1 MPDPT
6 DPRTVPVRYPMPP
19 PPRSGGRALLIVL
32 LLGSILLNILLCG
45 SIIRGVTGDESTLN
59 LHERFEAGTPTAK
72 DKVALVKVEGVL
84 MEGMLS
90 YPHKQIE
97 QAAEDNT
104 VKAVVLR
111 IESPGGTIT
120 SSDDLLKRLDEL
132 RDGATAKF
140 QTKGTFPKPLV
151 VSMGNVAASGGYYIA
166 MAAAQDP
173 KKPEDKK
180 IFAERSTL
188 TGSIGVYASFP
199 NVSELTH
206 KYGIKMELI
215 RAGDIK
221 GSGSPFH
228 EMSPQE
234 RQPWQDM
241 VEHAYAQ
248 FLGVVEAGRPALKGQ
263 MTQDLFAP
271 RDIAE
276 RDDKGDVVKVDGK
289 DKTAKYTRKRADG
302 GAFTADEAK
311 KYGLIDEIGYQE
323 EAVKE
328 VARQAGLSDYKV
340 VSYEKPLSILKAL
353 TGGLDGSTRTGPIDV
368 QKLAD
373 RLGPRVWYLLPQA
386 ELGAWLEALGRE

>member
-1 MPDPT
+1 MPP
-6 DPRTVPVRYPMPP
+6 PP

-45 SIIRGVTGDESTLN
+45 AIIRGVSSDESNLN
-59 LHERFEAGTPTAK
+59 LRERFVAGSPTVT
-72 DKVALVKVEGVL
+72 DRVAVVRVDGVL

-90 YPHKQIE
+90 YPHRQID
-97 QAAEDNT
+97 QAAEDKD

-120 SSDDLLKRLDEL
+120 SSDDLLKRLGEL
-132 RDGATAKF
+132 RDGTSPRFKN
-140 QTKGTFPKPLV
+140 KGTTFPKPLV
-151 VSMGNVAASGGYYIA
+151 VSMGSIAASGGYYIA

-173 KKPEDKK
+173 NKPQDKM

-248 FLGVVEAGRPALKGQ
+248 FLGVVADGRPALKGK
-263 MTQDLFAP
+263 MTQDLFPP
-271 RDIAE
+271 RDIPE
-276 RDDKGDVVKVDGK
+276 RDDKGDVVKVDGRE
-289 DKTAKYTRKRADG
+289 KTAKYTRKRADG
-302 GAFTADEAK
+302 GVFTADEAK
-311 KYGLIDEIGYQE
+311 KYGLIDEIGTLE
-323 EAVKE
+323 DAVKE
-328 VARQAGLSDYKV
+328 AARQASLSDYRAV
-340 VSYEKPLSILKAL
+340 VYEKPLSILSAL
-353 TGGLDGSTRTGPIDV
+353 TGGLETSARPAGQIDFK
-368 QKLAD
+368 KLAD

-386 ELGAWLEALGRE
+386 EMGAWLDALGRE